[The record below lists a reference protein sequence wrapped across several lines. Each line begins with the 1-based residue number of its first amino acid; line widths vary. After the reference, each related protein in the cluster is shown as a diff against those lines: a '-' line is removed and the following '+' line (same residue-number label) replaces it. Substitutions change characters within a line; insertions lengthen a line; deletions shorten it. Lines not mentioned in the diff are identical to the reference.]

1 MHDTNNLA
9 LWQLTLGRV
18 QTLTLILTATQ
29 SPAHVVFSSRFQKLH
44 SRSVP
49 INYKRYYSEGWTVFL
64 QHSTS
69 NQYVTVKV
77 LTNNR

>member
-29 SPAHVVFSSRFQKLH
+29 SPAHVVFSSRFQKPH

-49 INYKRYYSEGWTVFL
+49 INYKR
-64 QHSTS
+64 
-69 NQYVTVKV
+69 
-77 LTNNR
+77 